1 MIDLERL
8 KRIKRIATRRYN
20 KAKKV
25 KDSWTAMDRINY
37 LSAKLTSTALLE
49 AIEKW
54 DLKPS
59 DIEYNYWLE
68 SYDRMFKK

>member
-20 KAKKV
+20 KAKEN
-25 KDSWTAMDRINY
+25 WTAMDRINY

-59 DIEYNYWLE
+59 NIEYDYWLE

>member
-1 MIDLERL
+1 MIDLEKL

-20 KAKKV
+20 KV
-25 KDSWTAMDRINY
+25 KENWDAMDRLNY

-49 AIEKW
+49 AIEKG
-54 DLKPS
+54 DIKPI
-59 DIEYNYWLE
+59 DIEYDYWLE

>member
-20 KAKKV
+20 KAKECW
-25 KDSWTAMDRINY
+25 DAMDRLNY

-54 DLKPS
+54 DIKPS

-68 SYDRMFKK
+68 WYDWMFEK

>member
-20 KAKKV
+20 KV
-25 KDSWTAMDRINY
+25 KENWDAMDRLNY

-54 DLKPS
+54 ELNPS
-59 DIEYNYWLE
+59 DIEYDYWLE